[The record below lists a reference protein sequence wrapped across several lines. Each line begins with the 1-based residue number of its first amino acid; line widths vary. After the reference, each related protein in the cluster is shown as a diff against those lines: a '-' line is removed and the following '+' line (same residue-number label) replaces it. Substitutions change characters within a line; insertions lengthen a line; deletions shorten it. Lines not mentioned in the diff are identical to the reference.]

1 MLNEQY
7 LRIKEEV
14 RKLSLMP
21 DGYDKEE
28 LQYQHQLNFFSQ
40 NFTGIPNNLIPDELP
55 DGYKMRSE
63 GLMNRADRNVHPD
76 ISIEDSK
83 KNLENSIKNAFE
95 SIKKNQ
101 RWLTGKNIE

>member
-7 LRIKEEV
+7 QRIKEEV

-83 KNLENSIKNAFE
+83 KKSREFDQKCIRKYQEKSKMAY
-95 SIKKNQ
+95 
-101 RWLTGKNIE
+101 W